1 MKIHWFDLLVGTV
14 GIAAGCFGIGY
25 AVRTKHQM
33 DDICD
38 KVNKSADEVSR
49 NVKVDISETVIDE
62 AVEKATVEYKKYQ
75 QKTLSDVEKAF
86 LDSIKEIS
94 DSAKEK

>member
-1 MKIHWFDLLVGTV
+1 MSGEQLLQGNGT
-14 GIAAGCFGIGY
+14 IS
-25 AVRTKHQM
+25 H
-33 DDICD
+33 DD
-38 KVNKSADEVSR
+38 
-49 NVKVDISETVIDE
+49 

-94 DSAKEK
+94 EIHKDNGK

>member
-1 MKIHWFDLLVGTV
+1 MSGEQLLQGNGKISH
-14 GIAAGCFGIGY
+14 
-25 AVRTKHQM
+25 
-33 DDICD
+33 
-38 KVNKSADEVSR
+38 
-49 NVKVDISETVIDE
+49 DE